1 MEHQEAIDTLASE
14 RYILGEMSEA
24 ERDSFEEH
32 FLSCQVCADDVLVAD
47 RMRTGVRDGLLK
59 AARVTPAAIP
69 KRSRGLAI
77 AIPWAAA
84 AMMTLVAG
92 YESFHAV
99 GPGGA
104 GALNT
109 PIALAPMTLR
119 AATRGEELTIDAKPG
134 SAVTLAVDLGGAR
147 FGHALRYE
155 IRNEGGDLLGSGNAD
170 TPTSGAPLL
179 LLIPSSVFGTS
190 GRCVLT
196 LRDSAGAEPREY
208 RFIVRAG

>member
-14 RYILGEMSEA
+14 RYILGEMSGA

-32 FLSCQVCADDVLVAD
+32 FFSCEVCADDVLAAD
-47 RMRTGVRDGLLK
+47 TLRGGVRDGLLK
-59 AARVTPAAIP
+59 AAAVTPAPSP
-69 KRSRGLAI
+69 KRSWGPAI

-104 GALNT
+104 SGLNS
-109 PIALAPMTLR
+109 PIALAPLSLR

-134 SAVTLAVDLGGAR
+134 SVVTLAVDIGGAR
-147 FGHALRYE
+147 FERGLKYE
-155 IRNEGGDLLGSGNAD
+155 IRNERDEPPD
-170 TPTSGAPLL
+170 RERPTCQRRA
-179 LLIPSSVFGTS
+179 
-190 GRCVLT
+190 R
-196 LRDSAGAEPREY
+196 
-208 RFIVRAG
+208 RFSC

>member
-32 FLSCQVCADDVLVAD
+32 FFSCEMCADEVLVAD
-47 RMRTGVRDGLLK
+47 RMRAGVRDGLLK
-59 AARVTPAAIP
+59 TATVTPAAIP
-69 KRSRGLAI
+69 QRSRGPAI

-99 GPGGA
+99 GPDGA
-104 GALNT
+104 GALNS

-119 AATRGEELTIDAKPG
+119 AATRGEELTINAKP
-134 SAVTLAVDLGGAR
+134 SSVVTLAVDLGGAR
-147 FGHALRYE
+147 FERGLKYE
-155 IRNEGGDLLGSGNAD
+155 IRNERGELRASGDAD

-190 GRCVLT
+190 GRYVLT

-208 RFIVRAG
+208 RFTVQAG